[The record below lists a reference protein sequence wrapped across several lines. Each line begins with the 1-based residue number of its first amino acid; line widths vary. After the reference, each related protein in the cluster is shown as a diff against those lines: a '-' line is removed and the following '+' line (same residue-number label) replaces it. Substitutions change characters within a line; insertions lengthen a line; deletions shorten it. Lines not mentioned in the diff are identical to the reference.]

1 MKGAKIMIW
10 EMLYNK
16 YIVNKSDKYIQW
28 WNNSELSIS
37 DITNEIMEYVYQN
50 SKDLRFI
57 SINGNYTFQTL
68 YFRRSR
74 IELVLLDK
82 IDKMGF
88 KFVKL
93 YFKNWSIVFYKRG
106 CYNVL

>member
-1 MKGAKIMIW
+1 MKGAKDMIW

-28 WNNSELSIS
+28 WKNSELSIS
-37 DITNEIMEYVYQN
+37 DITNEIMEYVYQY

-74 IELVLLDK
+74 INFVLLDK